1 MIRFLIDAQ
10 LPPGLALQL
19 TARGY
24 PAEHVNRINLQIA
37 SDGAIWRHAT
47 KTGATLITKGATLIT
62 KDEDFV
68 ALADRKRTGPQ
79 VVWIRVGNIGNNALW
94 RAIEPILDEIIE
106 ALNAGE
112 RVVEVL

>member
-10 LPPGLALQL
+10 LPPGLAQRL

-24 PAEHVNRINLQIA
+24 PSEHVNRINLGVA
-37 SDGAIWRHAT
+37 SDDAVWRHAAH
-47 KTGATLITKGATLIT
+47 TGAALVT

-68 ALADRKRTGPQ
+68 ALSEREESGPQ
-79 VVWIRVGNIGNNALW
+79 VVWIRIGNISNDALW
-94 RAIEPILDEIIE
+94 RALDPQLDEIVQ

-112 RVVEVL
+112 RIVEIL